1 MDQDYSKYL
10 RHCSLFARLDE
21 SLLRLLHPGCL
32 WVRLNA
38 NETLFH
44 EGAPGGSIY
53 VICQGEIAI
62 ERTRFRGD
70 DKEDVVTLR
79 LRRPHEV
86 IGELSLFEGTRTATA
101 RATSKTV
108 LLMVDG
114 RYLQEVLRRSNDLA
128 VELLK
133 TVVEKLKE
141 SMTQTSDEKMAPI
154 GIRLAKHLLEL
165 CDVHGIHNADGS
177 VDLAVMLTQTDLAR
191 RIGCSREK
199 INKELKEF
207 GEGVVECSRGRIT
220 IRSLKAVKRAA
231 SRNY

>member
-1 MDQDYSKYL
+1 VDQDYSKYL
-10 RHCSLFARLDE
+10 RHCSLFARLDD
-21 SLLRLLHPGCL
+21 SLLRQLHPGCL
-32 WVRLNA
+32 WVRLNPG
-38 NETLFH
+38 ETLFH

-53 VICQGEIAI
+53 VICAGEIAI

-70 DKEDVVTLR
+70 EKEDVVTLG

-101 RATSKTV
+101 RATSKST

-114 RYLQEVLRRSNDLA
+114 RYLQELLRRSSDLA

-133 TVVEKLKE
+133 TVVDKLKE
-141 SMTQTSDEKMAPI
+141 SMSQTSDEKMAPI
-154 GIRLAKHLLEL
+154 GIRLARHLLEL
-165 CDVHGIHNADGS
+165 IDIHGVPNPDGS
-177 VDLAVMLTQTDLAR
+177 IDLSVVLTQSDLAR

-207 GEGVVECSRGRIT
+207 GPGVVECSRGRIT
-220 IRSLKAVKRAA
+220 IRSTKALKRAA